1 MKSFKKSLLMG
12 ALLTTVA
19 ASTAFAAT
27 SQTTPAEILASLTGK
42 TSQNV
47 WQERRE
53 SGKSFG
59 TMASEAGVLSKFQT
73 ENREA
78 KQARLNERVA
88 EGRFTKDE
96 AAKIMADFDKRQAD
110 CGNGGNMQGGK
121 FGKGKQL
128 GPRDGS
134 GKNISGHGYADK
146 VQPSK

>member
-1 MKSFKKSLLMG
+1 MG

-27 SQTTPAEILASLTGK
+27 SQTTPAEILAGLTGK
-42 TSQNV
+42 TTQNV

-59 TMASEAGVLSKFQT
+59 TMANEAGVLSKFQT

-96 AAKIMADFDKRQAD
+96 AARIMADFDKRQAD
-110 CGNGGNMQGGK
+110 CTNGDGGMQGGK
-121 FGKGKQL
+121 FNKGKQL

-134 GKNISGHGYADK
+134 GKNIAGHGYANK